1 MLIFHLYHGSCDDHS
16 IANGS
21 PSSELVVVIYRPQG
35 VVAYRGS
42 SVVSHTLVA

>member
-1 MLIFHLYHGSCDDHS
+1 MRLCHVS

-21 PSSELVVVIYRPQG
+21 TSSELVVVIYRPQG

-42 SVVSHTLVA
+42 SVVRHILRGIL